1 MKKKGLVYRFTMI
14 SGVAFIFLNMGGEM
28 MYSVFM
34 KQFRNIQ
41 LKQKKKTEDKIESMI
56 EDEKEE
62 EEEKSIVPDLTNLNP
77 LVQRDAYRK
86 DRLDRISKLRSN
98 DKEMAINAP
107 TRE

>member
-1 MKKKGLVYRFTMI
+1 M
-14 SGVAFIFLNMGGEM
+14 
-28 MYSVFM
+28 
-34 KQFRNIQ
+34 
-41 LKQKKKTEDKIESMI
+41 

-62 EEEKSIVPDLTNLNP
+62 EEKSIIPDLTNLNP

-86 DRLDRISKLRSN
+86 DRLDRIAKLRSN

>member
-1 MKKKGLVYRFTMI
+1 
-14 SGVAFIFLNMGGEM
+14 
-28 MYSVFM
+28 
-34 KQFRNIQ
+34 
-41 LKQKKKTEDKIESMI
+41 MI